1 MKSHERVIVDSFSQ
15 GLQGKTGRSRALS
28 WTIQGKGEGKRG
40 KRRRRKRIG
49 RGKEDLGAGEGRGGR
64 GKGKKPCAF
73 RHALLKTKGRRPP
86 CWGPTA
92 GLFWKTSRDSVYFCP
107 LTTQQKQRCDL
118 SLAQRELCAPGS
130 TVPAPTPR
138 PNSRR
143 EPGQQV
149 APSV

>member
-1 MKSHERVIVDSFSQ
+1 M
-15 GLQGKTGRSRALS
+15 GGGGRES
-28 WTIQGKGEGKRG
+28 GKR
-40 KRRRRKRIG
+40 
-49 RGKEDLGAGEGRGGR
+49 
-64 GKGKKPCAF
+64 KGKKPCAF
-73 RHALLKTKGRRPP
+73 RHALFKADRRRPP
-86 CWGPTA
+86 SWGPTA

-130 TVPAPTPR
+130 TVPAPTPC

-149 APSV
+149 APSVRVSSSQDKEARVVASNLMWDTIPDCIPKHPCFGHPYWGSLKPPQSL